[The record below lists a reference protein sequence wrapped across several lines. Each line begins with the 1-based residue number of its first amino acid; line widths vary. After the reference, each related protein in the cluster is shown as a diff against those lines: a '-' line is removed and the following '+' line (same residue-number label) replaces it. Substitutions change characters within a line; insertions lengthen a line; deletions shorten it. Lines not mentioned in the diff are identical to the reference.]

1 VRAETSAAHALAAES
16 AVSSSAISTPIPGL
30 VWAFHIHSDGSPEAL
45 AVNEPISFAHDGWLW
60 LHFNLANAQA
70 LQWLASA
77 NLQAPAQARELL
89 LSRDNYQQLHT
100 TDDSVYGVISDLMRD
115 IAETTEETGYLRFV
129 MTERILISGRHHA
142 LCAVDATRRALEGGR
157 RIESVAALLET
168 IVENVA
174 DTMDRISDRIA
185 QSLDEIEE
193 QVLSDV
199 ATDLRQKLGR
209 LRRTCV
215 RLHRQLSGL
224 RVVFHR
230 LEQKNPADLKPA
242 LQLRAGKLAQR
253 LDGLDHTIIEMR
265 ERSRLLQ
272 EELHLKIEEQG
283 NDNIRVLSVLTA
295 VLLPPTL
302 VTGIFGMNTKGL
314 PFTDLDTAFLW
325 ASLLLVLSSFAAYL
339 IMKRIGIIR

>member
-1 VRAETSAAHALAAES
+1 MSADGAAAHALAADAS
-16 AVSSSAISTPIPGL
+16 GSISPALPIPGL
-30 VWAFHIHSDGSPEAL
+30 VWAFRIHADGSAESLLVGA
-45 AVNEPISFAHDGWLW
+45 PIAFAHDGLLW
-60 LHFNLANAQA
+60 LHFNLADGQA
-70 LQWLASA
+70 LHWLATA
-77 NLQAPAQARELL
+77 GLDIPAQARQLM
-89 LSRDNYQQLHT
+89 LSKDNYQQLHSS
-100 TDDSVYGVISDLMRD
+100 DDSVYGVLSDLMRD
-115 IAETTEETGYLRFV
+115 IAETTDETGYLRFA

-142 LCAVDATRRALEGGR
+142 LCAVDTTRRALEGGH

-174 DTMDRISDRIA
+174 DAMDRVADRVA
-185 QSLDEIEE
+185 LALDEIEE
-193 QVLSDV
+193 QVLSSDAV
-199 ATDLRQKLGR
+199 DLRQNLGR

-230 LEQKNPADLKPA
+230 FEQKNHIDLKPA

-253 LDGLDHTIIEMR
+253 LDGLDHTIVEMR

-302 VTGIFGMNTKGL
+302 ITGIFGMNTKGL
-314 PFTDLDTAFLW
+314 PFTELDSAFLL
-325 ASLLLVLSSFAAYL
+325 ASLLMVMSSLAAYL
-339 IMKRIGIIR
+339 IMKRIGIVK